1 MKKRI
6 FALLLAAAMCLT
18 FVGCSPHT
26 DVDTPPAAT
35 DTVKTEVKPKWAVYW
50 YLCGSDLESWHGCA
64 TADLEEMLAV
74 TLPEDV
80 QIIIQTGGALKWF
93 REDIKSDVT
102 GRWIYDSEGL
112 RPIEEQPK
120 ANMGEGETLT
130 SFLRFC
136 ADNYPAERTMVLF
149 WNHGGGSVAG
159 AEFDANYY
167 YDALTLDEFRASF
180 DEVFEL
186 NESEPP
192 IDLIGFDACLMATV
206 DTADTFRGIGR
217 YMVASEELEP
227 SNGWYYSGWLQAL
240 TADTDM
246 DGAALGRA
254 ICDAYAEGCELED
267 TAEDITLSLTDL
279 SKIGPLLEAYND
291 MGTEALAQA
300 IERPEFYTDFSR
312 GAVKSES
319 YGGNTQ
325 EQGYTNM
332 VDLGHLARNNA
343 ELLPQSTQKLLTAL
357 EDCVIYSVNGPYRSE
372 ASGLSC
378 YYSYNGD
385 MVNFVDYTGIGC
397 SEAFKYLYG
406 YGLSG
411 KVSEAGVEYVKSRGI
426 SAVPTE
432 APEMFDISLLED
444 AEIYVDDMGLAELYV
459 GETAA
464 KAIVS
469 AQSILVMYDGDR
481 MLNLGWSDT
490 SSEDFEQGLFSDF
503 IDGYWP
509 SIDGHL
515 VHTEVVWQGEDYTI
529 YSVPVLLNDEQCN
542 LRVVYDDL
550 KQDYTVLGARKGL
563 SDDGMADKNLIKL
576 KEGDKLTFVYQERS
590 VDGSGGFSFTAG
602 ETIEVTANT
611 MFYEAPLPVGDYG
624 MMFKLFDAKNN
635 SVLSD
640 VLLFSL
646 DEYYIYFY

>member
-1 MKKRI
+1 MRKFI
-6 FALLLAAAMCLT
+6 FMLLAAALLLNL
-18 FVGCSPHT
+18 VGCSPRT
-26 DVDTPPAAT
+26 DVESPPAAS
-35 DTVKTEVKPKWAVYW
+35 DMLETESKPSWAVYW

-64 TADLEEMLAV
+64 SADLEEMLEV
-74 TLPEDV
+74 KLPEDV
-80 QIIIQTGGALKWF
+80 QIIIQTGGALKWS
-93 REDIKSDVT
+93 REDIKGDAI

-112 RPIEEQPK
+112 CLLEEQPQ
-120 ANMGEGETLT
+120 ANMGDGETLT
-130 SFLRFC
+130 SFLKFC

-167 YDALTLDEFRASF
+167 YDALTLDEFHAAF
-180 DEVFEL
+180 DKAFKL
-186 NESEPP
+186 DSAAPP
-192 IDLIGFDACLMATV
+192 IDVVGFDACLMATV
-206 DTADTFRGIGR
+206 DTADTFRDVGR
-217 YMVASEELEP
+217 YLVASEELEP
-227 SNGWYYSGWLQAL
+227 AGGWYYSGWLKAL
-240 TADTDM
+240 AADTKM

-254 ICDAYAEGCELED
+254 ICDAYAEGCEL
-267 TAEDITLSLTDL
+267 AANGEDITLSVTELGKL
-279 SKIGPLLEAYND
+279 GPLLEAYND
-291 MGTEALAQA
+291 MGTEALACA
-300 IERPEFYTDFSR
+300 IDRPEFYTAFSR
-312 GAVKSES
+312 GAVNAES

-343 ELLPQSTQKLLTAL
+343 HLLPESTQKLLAAL
-357 EDCVIYSVNGPYRSE
+357 DDCVIYRINGPYRSE
-372 ASGLSC
+372 SSGLSC

-385 MVNFVDYTGIGC
+385 MANFVDYTDVGC

-411 KVSEAGVEYVKSRGI
+411 KVSEAGLEYVRSRGI
-426 SAVPTE
+426 TGTPADPS
-432 APEMFDISLLED
+432 EMFDIAVLEG
-444 AEIYVDDMGLAELYV
+444 AEVTVDDTGLAELYV
-459 GETAA
+459 GEKAA
-464 KAIVS
+464 EVIVS
-469 AQSILVMYDGDR
+469 AQSILSLYDGDR

-490 SSEDFEQGLFSDF
+490 SSEDFERGLFADF

-515 VHTEVVWQGEDYTI
+515 VHTEVVWQGIDYTI

-542 LRVVYDDL
+542 LRVVYDEL

-563 SDDGMADKNLIKL
+563 SDDGMPDKNLIKL
-576 KEGDKLTFVYQERS
+576 KEGDKLTFVYQERAL
-590 VDGSGGFSFTAG
+590 DGSGGFGYATG
-602 ETIEVTANT
+602 ETIEVTADT
-611 MFYEAPLPVGDYG
+611 MFYEAPLPAGEYG

-635 SVLSD
+635 SALSE